1 MALSDRR
8 QARSNPTIDRTDQGK
23 ASRSMFTIRPAV
35 PDDAPVM
42 HAIQMRAFAEEG
54 RLCGNTQIPPLTET
68 PADIE
73 IHIRTQ
79 TALVVLYEGSIVG
92 AARGIVESG
101 VCTLRG
107 ICVEPASHGQ
117 GIGSALLETALQWSR
132 DHHLRSL
139 IVEINTKNHPAIAF
153 YTHHGFAFSGFHERF
168 YSDQEIIL
176 HLARMVR

>member
-1 MALSDRR
+1 
-8 QARSNPTIDRTDQGK
+8 
-23 ASRSMFTIRPAV
+23 MFAIRPAV

-117 GIGSALLETALQWSR
+117 GIGSALLRAVERAV
-132 DHHLRSL
+132 RSARRFEL
-139 IVEINTKNHPAIAF
+139 TTNTRVTGNV
-153 YTHHGFAFSGFHERF
+153 RF
-168 YSDQEIIL
+168 YERRGYVVDALSQYAQGVV
-176 HLARMVR
+176 LAHMSKHGGG